1 MIMSHIT
8 KEEALIIFS
17 NVVLGLK
24 KVDAYKEALIK
35 IYWSH
40 LKKNLYESELI
51 SINNLNNWE
60 L

>member
-1 MIMSHIT
+1 MNHIT

-35 IYWSH
+35 IYWCH
-40 LKKNLYESELI
+40 LKNNLYEADLI
-51 SINNLNNWE
+51 SINNLNDWE
-60 L
+60 LY

>member
-1 MIMSHIT
+1 MNHIT

-40 LKKNLYESELI
+40 LKNNLYEAELI
-51 SINNLNNWE
+51 SIDNLNNWE
-60 L
+60 LY

>member
-1 MIMSHIT
+1 MEHIT
-8 KEEALIIFS
+8 KKEALIIFR

-24 KVDAYKEALIK
+24 KVDAYKEELIK

-40 LKKNLYESELI
+40 LKNNVYESELI

>member
-1 MIMSHIT
+1 MNHIT

-35 IYWSH
+35 IYWIH

-51 SINNLNNWE
+51 SIDNLNDWE
-60 L
+60 LL

>member
-1 MIMSHIT
+1 MEHIT

-17 NVVLGLK
+17 DVVLGLK
-24 KVDAYKEALIK
+24 KVDAYKEELLK
-35 IYWSH
+35 LYWNH
-40 LKKNLYESELI
+40 LKNNLYESELI